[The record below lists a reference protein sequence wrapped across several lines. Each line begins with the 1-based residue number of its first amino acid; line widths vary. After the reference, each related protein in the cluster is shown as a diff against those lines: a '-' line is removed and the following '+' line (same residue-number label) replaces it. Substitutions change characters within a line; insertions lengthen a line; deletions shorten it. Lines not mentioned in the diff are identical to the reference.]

1 MALFG
6 TDGVRGIAK
15 QQLTSQLIF
24 NLSIAAAKV
33 LTKGSNSKPVVLIGN
48 DSRESAEYLERAVVA
63 GLEKFGADV
72 HLAGVIPTPAVAYL
86 VRDRKSTRLNSS
98 HSSVSRMPSS
108 A

>member
-33 LTKGSNSKPVVLIGN
+33 LTKGSNSKPVVLNIWN
-48 DSRESAEYLERAVVA
+48 ER
-63 GLEKFGADV
+63 
-72 HLAGVIPTPAVAYL
+72 
-86 VRDRKSTRLNSS
+86 
-98 HSSVSRMPSS
+98 
-108 A
+108 